1 MDKIK
6 NQQKE
11 KIFKTISTNLAEM
24 GFYRT
29 KSNFWVKELNDTIQF
44 IHIHTFS
51 FDYSF
56 RIHLG
61 IRVKN
66 DSFDAASLNGPSSFD
81 GWWKSRNVFNKKR
94 ELVFNEQAGSIA
106 ICAKNISDFVK
117 TIGLPWFSKF
127 TDDNELINDQ
137 NSPLGNEEKAALI
150 EMINGNSN
158 KNNIELSNEIFRLDK
173 LKNTPNSK

>member
-24 GFYRT
+24 GFHRT

-94 ELVFNEQAGSIA
+94 ELVFNEQAG
-106 ICAKNISDFVK
+106 
-117 TIGLPWFSKF
+117 
-127 TDDNELINDQ
+127 
-137 NSPLGNEEKAALI
+137 
-150 EMINGNSN
+150 
-158 KNNIELSNEIFRLDK
+158 
-173 LKNTPNSK
+173 

>member
-6 NQQKE
+6 NKQKE
-11 KIFKTISTNLAEM
+11 IIFKAITVSLADLE
-24 GFYRT
+24 FHRT
-29 KSNFWVKELNDTIQF
+29 KSTFWVKELSNTIQF

-81 GWWKSRNVFNKKR
+81 GWWKNGKLFNNKR
-94 ELVFNEQAGSIA
+94 QLGFDEQEASITTCTQSIIDYA
-106 ICAKNISDFVK
+106 K
-117 TIGLPWFSKF
+117 TIALPWFSMF
-127 TDDNELINDQ
+127 ADDKELLSNKD
-137 NSPLGNEEKAALI
+137 SPLGNEEKASLI

-158 KNNIELSNEIFRLDK
+158 KKNIELSNEIFRLDK
-173 LKNTPNSK
+173 LKNTKPKK

>member
-11 KIFKTISTNLAEM
+11 RIFKAVSSSLTDF
-24 GFYRT
+24 GFQRT
-29 KSNFWVKELNDTIQF
+29 KSTFWVKEFSNTIQF

-51 FDYSF
+51 FNYSL
-56 RIHLG
+56 RVHLG

-81 GWWKSRNVFNKKR
+81 GWWKTGKLFRNKR
-94 ELVFNEQAGSIA
+94 ELVFNEQESSVA
-106 ICAKNISDFVK
+106 ICAKSVTDYVK

-127 TDDNELINDQ
+127 ADENELLNNHD
-137 NSPLGNEEKAALI
+137 SPLGKEEKAVLF

-158 KNNIELSNEIFRLDK
+158 KKNIELSNEIFRLDK
-173 LKNTPNSK
+173 LKNTKP